1 MAGALISAPAPP
13 LTSHFSP
20 LTPPRYKPAVS
31 TTSYSGVTVIDHPLV
46 RVKLTRLRAA
56 STTPAEFRR
65 QLTELATL
73 MAFEVT
79 RTLGTSPREVQ
90 TPLALH
96 DGSTLAKPVV
106 LAPILR
112 AGLGMLEGML
122 QVLSDASVAH
132 IGIFRNEE
140 THMPQSYYFK
150 APTHLADAEVIVAD
164 PMLATGG
171 SACAAIATLKQ
182 GGATAI
188 RYVCLVS
195 CPPGIERLRETHP
208 DVPIFTAAIDPELS
222 PQAYIVPG
230 LGDAGDRYF
239 GTVG

>member
-1 MAGALISAPAPP
+1 M
-13 LTSHFSP
+13 
-20 LTPPRYKPAVS
+20 S
-31 TTSYSGVTVIDHPLV
+31 TTSLAGVTVIDHPLV
-46 RVKLTRLRAA
+46 RVKLTQLRAA

-79 RTLGTSPREVQ
+79 RTLGTSPRTVQ
-90 TPLALH
+90 TPLAPH
-96 DGSTLAKPVV
+96 EGSTLAKPVV

-140 THMPQSYYFK
+140 THLPQSYYFK
-150 APTHLADAEVIVAD
+150 APTHLGDAEVIVAD

-182 GGATAI
+182 GGARAI

-195 CPPGIERLRETHP
+195 CPQGIERLREMHP

-222 PQAYIVPG
+222 PEAY
-230 LGDAGDRYF
+230 
-239 GTVG
+239 